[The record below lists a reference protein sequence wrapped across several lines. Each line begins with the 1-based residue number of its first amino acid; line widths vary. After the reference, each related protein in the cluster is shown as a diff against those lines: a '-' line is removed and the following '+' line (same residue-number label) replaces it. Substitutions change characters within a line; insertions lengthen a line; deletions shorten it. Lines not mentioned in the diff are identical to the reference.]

1 MAFMAPHRRSEYADE
16 PQHMA
21 FRALYPDIPLHVCR
35 APTYDDLLPALARV
49 TLAEAHEADARE
61 NNPGRE
67 PKQMP
72 LIMQH
77 TFMVVRHAYGSGFLQ
92 APCR

>member
-1 MAFMAPHRRSEYADE
+1 MPTSRSIWLSMRSTAV
-16 PQHMA
+16 
-21 FRALYPDIPLHVCR
+21 RALYSDIPLHVWR
-35 APTYDDLLPALARV
+35 APTIADLMPALARV
-49 TLAEAHEADARE
+49 TLAEAHEADACERDPE
-61 NNPGRE
+61 RE